1 MDGRGMGRR
10 GRFFGGG
17 GHEKEGA
24 LMEGTMFLFLLAES
38 SCFNGLS
45 KFIWKSYR

>member
-10 GRFFGGG
+10 GHFFGG

-24 LMEGTMFLFLLAES
+24 FMEGTMFLFLLAES